1 MTEKFYFHTSLVD
14 RAHHLRGEVE
24 WLAEQITKETS
35 HLVPVWRDHNL
46 IHIDDQPRAVM
57 LPHTDSARVREQAS
71 VIVFLGAA
79 NGQYYFA
86 ADLSHLEEPEHND
99 LLPGQG
105 GFEDLRGL
113 AGDMDRTE
121 AGLLAYARALM
132 YWHRNHL
139 FCSKCGSP
147 AESGKGGH
155 ERHCTN
161 PNCGR
166 TTFPRTDPAVIML
179 VSRGEGDDETVLLGR
194 NIRFQGRGLRYS
206 TLAGFVEP
214 GESLEDAV
222 IREVKEETDID
233 VTNVRYQ
240 GSQPW
245 PFPAS
250 LMLGYRARATSET
263 IKIQEDELMDAQWF
277 TKAQVLEM
285 AAEGGILPPSGLSI
299 SRWLIDGW
307 LNGDSSY

>member
-1 MTEKFYFHTSLVD
+1 MTDKFYFHTSLVD
-14 RAHHLRGEVE
+14 RAHHLRGEDA
-24 WLAEQITKETS
+24 WLMEQIVKETT
-35 HLVPVWRDHNL
+35 HLVPMWRDQNL
-46 IHIDDQPRAVM
+46 IHLDDQPRAVM
-57 LPHTDSARVREQAS
+57 LPHTDSAAIVDEAS
-71 VIVFLGAA
+71 VIVFLGTA

-86 ADLSHLEEPEHND
+86 ADVSHLEEPAHAE
-99 LLPGQG
+99 LLPEIG

-113 AGDMDRTE
+113 VGEMDRTE

-147 AESGKGGH
+147 ADSGKGGH

-161 PNCGR
+161 PDCGR

-179 VSRGEGDDETVLLGR
+179 VTKGEGDDEVALLGR
-194 NIRFQGRGLRYS
+194 NIRFQNRGLRYS

-222 IREVKEETDID
+222 VREVKEESDID
-233 VTNVRYQ
+233 VTDVRYQ

-277 TKAQVLEM
+277 TKEQVQGM
-285 AAEGGILPPSGLSI
+285 ADEGGILPPSGASI
-299 SRWLIDGW
+299 SRWLIDSW
-307 LNGDSSY
+307 LNGET